1 MSAILMILG
10 FIAVIAA
17 LNLVEFGRL
26 D

>member
-1 MSAILMILG
+1 MTAILIILG
-10 FIAVIAA
+10 FVAAMAA